1 MNAKFRNH
9 MYILFSYVAA
19 ITISTILGSTF
30 LLTICNAIWGGEE
43 SGGAGLVATQ
53 IIMRLMIPLIA
64 LTMIY
69 LHKKKDRNEYRIFIT
84 KTKERKYSAKQDI
97 RDLLKSKDLWAEVIF
112 VSIITIIYW
121 AFNYIFFW
129 IFVNIP
135 LFIIFQFVSSI
146 RIHSLWL
153 SKD

>member
-1 MNAKFRNH
+1 M
-9 MYILFSYVAA
+9 
-19 ITISTILGSTF
+19 
-30 LLTICNAIWGGEE
+30 
-43 SGGAGLVATQ
+43 ATQ

-84 KTKERKYSAKQDI
+84 KTKDREYSAKQDI